1 MAASSARMR
10 SVSAATAASMRS
22 AAASSRASRRWS
34 RRAAS
39 PSASASRRRAAPPES
54 VPRRYF
60 SARTS
65 SAPMSAMAA
74 SSSPTRTSFTRA
86 FYNGARGLLRNV
98 PMPNTRS
105 RARRTTIREILD
117 TAIEL
122 EKRTMALYVGFVKA
136 FPRPEEVRNFWFTMA
151 RHEAGHCGAL
161 ALVEGILE
169 SDPHRAAK
177 TRVWFDP
184 STATRLRSL
193 LSAYQREARSGVRLE
208 RAFEMAIDL
217 EASELE
223 DVVVDMMK
231 VVKSPEWRE
240 RAIQLLIHDL
250 GDLSYMIERY
260 TPNEAL
266 LARADALVE
275 RRVGRLGRRRAARR
289 AADA

>member
-22 AAASSRASRRWS
+22 AAASSRASWRWS

-39 PSASASRRRAAPPES
+39 PSASASRRRVAPSAS

-65 SAPMSAMAA
+65 STPTSAMAA
-74 SSSPTRTSFTRA
+74 SSSPTRTSSTRA

-98 PMPNTRS
+98 PMPTTRL
-105 RARRTTIREILD
+105 RARRTTIRAILD

-161 ALVEGILE
+161 ALVESVVD
-169 SDPHRAAK
+169 SDPRAAARA
-177 TRVWFDP
+177 RVWFDP
-184 STATRLRSL
+184 TTVTRLRSL
-193 LSAYQREARSGVRLE
+193 LGAYVREARAGVSLE

-223 DVVVDMMK
+223 DVVIDMLS
-231 VVKSPEWRE
+231 VVKDAEWRQ

-250 GDLSYMIERY
+250 GDLSYMIERH
-260 TPNEAL
+260 TRNESL

-275 RRVGRLGRRRAARR
+275 QAAGRLARRRRPAPT
-289 AADA
+289 